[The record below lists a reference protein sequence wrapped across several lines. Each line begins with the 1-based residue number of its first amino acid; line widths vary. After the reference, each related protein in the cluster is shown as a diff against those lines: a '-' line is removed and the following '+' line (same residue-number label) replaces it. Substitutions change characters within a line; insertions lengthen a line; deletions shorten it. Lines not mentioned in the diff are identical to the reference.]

1 MDTLTAT
8 PSVTGGLALRRTE
21 VAMLVAAPVV
31 LLLGR
36 LLVVPMND
44 QEWDAMLGS
53 MAGQHSRNALGWSL
67 ALVAAGMLI
76 IGGLALARLVPDRPG
91 LTVPALVGVTLGWIG
106 SAGIATGGLL
116 MGDMANSP
124 ERRAMVDVLTG
135 FNEGSGNTVF
145 FLAVVGVLGNIL
157 LAVALARSGVASNGV
172 AVLVGVGAVV
182 SLVAAPGPVKAIAV
196 AGALLLL
203 AGNVLLVRARS

>member
-1 MDTLTAT
+1 
-8 PSVTGGLALRRTE
+8 V
-21 VAMLVAAPVV
+21 LVAAPVV

-44 QEWDAMLGS
+44 QEWDSTLSS

-67 ALVAAGMLI
+67 ALVAGGLLV
-76 IGGLALARLVPDRPG
+76 IGGIALARLVPDRPG
-91 LTVPALVGVTLGWIG
+91 LTVPALIGVTLGWIG

-116 MGDMANSP
+116 MGDMANSL
-124 ERRAMVDVLTG
+124 ERGAMVDVLTG

-145 FLAVVGVLGNIL
+145 ALAVAGVLGNIL
-157 LAVALARSGVASNGV
+157 LAVALARSAVASTGV
-172 AVLVGVGAVV
+172 AVLVGAGAVV

-203 AGNVLLVRARS
+203 AGNVLLVRSRS